1 MKSISNRL
9 HFINNKND
17 IQINSDTQLFIIDGR
32 CCKTTHD
39 LFIEFSKVLNFP
51 TYFGFNWSAFE
62 DCLFNLEWI
71 KKLYNKNSAYIYITN
86 FKYILMNNLTDK
98 EIFCKI
104 INTDYIVDKS
114 NPEHL
119 MQYPIDIQFF
129 ILNEDRQFYIEN
141 DSVVAWNGYDV

>member
-1 MKSISNRL
+1 
-9 HFINNKND
+9 
-17 IQINSDTQLFIIDGR
+17 
-32 CCKTTHD
+32 
-39 LFIEFSKVLNFP
+39 
-51 TYFGFNWSAFE
+51 
-62 DCLFNLEWI
+62 
-71 KKLYNKNSAYIYITN
+71 
-86 FKYILMNNLTDK
+86 MNNLTDK

-129 ILNEDRQFYIEN
+129 MLNEDRQFYIEN